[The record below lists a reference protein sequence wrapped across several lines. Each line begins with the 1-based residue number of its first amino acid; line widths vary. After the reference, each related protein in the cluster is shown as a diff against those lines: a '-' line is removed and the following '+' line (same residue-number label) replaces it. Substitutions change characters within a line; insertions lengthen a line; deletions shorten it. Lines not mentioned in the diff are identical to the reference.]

1 MSEFAYQET
10 NKQKQG
16 FRHKAQT
23 PDIYGAPGGIRT
35 PDTRIR
41 SPVLYPAELRARRGA
56 CGEEVGILPGK
67 AGKRQPCERV
77 GRKIAQASSS
87 GAGAVGLRIAA
98 YNRSGS
104 I

>member
-41 SPVLYPAELRARRGA
+41 SPVLYPAELRARRGVA
-56 CGEEVGILPGK
+56 EVGILPGK
-67 AGKRQPCERV
+67 ACKRQPCERV
-77 GRKIAQASSS
+77 GRKIAQPSSS
-87 GAGAVGLRIAA
+87 GAGVVRLRMAA
-98 YNRSGS
+98 KSRSGS